1 MQFDP
6 SLTTFANC
14 TVEIDQDALL
24 HNTALFRRT
33 AGPNRKLAA
42 VVKSNAYGHG
52 IIEVSRIV
60 LNAGADQLA
69 VFSIEEGLCLR
80 NAGIDAPILVLG
92 PPTPGRIGAAAAA
105 NLRLTVASPNIA
117 QAVIAE
123 TNRISVHL
131 KIETGTNR
139 QGLRP
144 DELSATAEFLHSA
157 GIDIEGVY
165 THFADIE
172 DTTDHTFAE
181 SQLRVFNNRCE
192 QLANNGFKIPVRH
205 TACSAATILFPD
217 THFDML
223 RVGISLY
230 GLWPSR
236 ETHVSAKALGRND
249 MDLRPVMHVKTRIS
263 QINDVGNGEFV
274 GYGRTF
280 RTTRPS
286 RIAVLPVGYA
296 DGYDR
301 ALSNRAHVLIRGVRA
316 PIRGRI
322 CMNLMMVDVTDI
334 PEAAPGDEAVLLGKQ
349 GREVITAEFLAEAAG
364 TINYE
369 IVTRMAP
376 AAPRALRSPPTTNV
390 P

>member
-1 MQFDP
+1 MRFDT
-6 SLTTFANC
+6 SLTAVANC
-14 TVEIDQDALL
+14 TVEIDEDALL
-24 HNTALFRRT
+24 HNTALFRKM
-33 AGPNRKLAA
+33 AGPNRKLTA

-52 IIEVSRIV
+52 MIEVSRIV

-80 NAGIDAPILVLG
+80 NADIAAPILVLG
-92 PPTPGRIGAAAAA
+92 PPTPGRIGTAAEAD
-105 NLRLTVASPNIA
+105 LRLTVASPEIA
-117 QAVIAE
+117 EAVIAE
-123 TNRISVHL
+123 TNSISVHL

-139 QGLRP
+139 QGLHP
-144 DELSATAEFLHSA
+144 EELPAVAARLKSA
-157 GIDIEGVY
+157 GIYIEGAY

-181 SQLRVFNNRCE
+181 SQLRTFTERCE
-192 QLANNGFKIPVRH
+192 QLAAAGHEIRIRH

-217 THFDML
+217 TYFDML

-249 MDLRPVMHVKTRIS
+249 MDLRPVMRIKTRIS
-263 QINDVGNGEFV
+263 QINTVENGEFV

-280 RTTRPS
+280 RTTRHS
-286 RIAVLPVGYA
+286 RIAVLPMGYA

-334 PEAAPGDEAVLLGKQ
+334 PEARPGDEVVLLGKQ

-369 IVTRMAP
+369 IVTRIAP
-376 AAPRALRSPPTTNV
+376 SAPRIRKRQEE
-390 P
+390 